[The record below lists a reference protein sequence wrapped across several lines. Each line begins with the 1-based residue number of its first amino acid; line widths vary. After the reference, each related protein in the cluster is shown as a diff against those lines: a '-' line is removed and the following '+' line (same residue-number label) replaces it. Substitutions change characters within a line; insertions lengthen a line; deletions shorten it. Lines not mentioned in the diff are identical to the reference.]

1 MALAS
6 HPAPAPILSIV
17 SHTLRAYSIFRIYR
31 HTPRTEQFTS
41 TDGSDRIFHPVR
53 LGPRLPRQ
61 NHLYRSG
68 VGAPHGRSHG
78 RTGLEPDQICALR
91 HLSHLQTPKMPPLPD
106 LRPLYMRNGP
116 PLSLDEQLYRNRQP
130 QTLYSL
136 FTLRMDA
143 SGLLLVVF
151 AVNYFFC
158 ATEECVFTPVL
169 VQLVRVMSFL
179 SVGALLFT
187 SNMIANV
194 TWGIMTGTGTI
205 DRMKRTENNTVWDS
219 DEESIPLTDVFGIG
233 GWYTWPFPIDPLF
246 DDYDR
251 VMGYSSTQR
260 LLREKTMREDST
272 SSVNSSMGNAGGCF
286 ENA

>member
-1 MALAS
+1 MDHHCPWMNNCIGTANLKHFILFLLYVWMLA
-6 HPAPAPILSIV
+6 
-17 SHTLRAYSIFRIYR
+17 AYSF
-31 HTPRTEQFTS
+31 
-41 TDGSDRIFHPVR
+41 
-53 LGPRLPRQ
+53 
-61 NHLYRSG
+61 
-68 VGAPHGRSHG
+68 
-78 RTGLEPDQICALR
+78 
-91 HLSHLQTPKMPPLPD
+91 
-106 LRPLYMRNGP
+106 
-116 PLSLDEQLYRNRQP
+116 
-130 QTLYSL
+130 
-136 FTLRMDA
+136 
-143 SGLLLVVF
+143 VVF
-151 AVNYFFC
+151 SVNYFFC

-260 LLREKTMREDST
+260 LLREKTLREDST

-286 ENA
+286 ENV